1 MSWII
6 TERIKG
12 NQAYLKSWDENS
24 QVEGGYTT
32 LYTTDRTD
40 ALKMTRAEMKA
51 LKDKL
56 GVQGSIVPA

>member
-1 MSWII
+1 MSWVI

-12 NQAYLKSWDENS
+12 NQAFLKSYEENS
-24 QVEGGYTT
+24 EVEGGYTT

-51 LKDKL
+51 LKEKL
-56 GVQGSIVPA
+56 GALGSVVPA